1 MTKVKSP
8 AAPTA
13 TGHTTQHRVA
23 DALTRAA
30 DELNALLYPWVTGQT
45 TVLPILCRHAGAD
58 AEAARDAILAHLQQ
72 AGVDPA
78 PLFKWAAPMLAT
90 EVAGWMRAA
99 AQITTTRPAA
109 VEPTGREPQAVGTPA
124 PDPLRRIRV
133 AADLE
138 VGDWLN
144 TGDGRDILITDLN
157 PATREKTLAAGR
169 REVWSLGSC
178 RVLDADEPVKASP
191 RIPGK
196 AVAR

>member
-1 MTKVKSP
+1 MSIK
-8 AAPTA
+8 
-13 TGHTTQHRVA
+13 HRVA
-23 DALTRAA
+23 DALTRTA
-30 DELNALLYPWVTGQT
+30 DALEALPHPRVMGQT
-45 TVLPILCRHAGAD
+45 DVLPTLYRHAGQD
-58 AEAARDAILAHLQQ
+58 TTAALDAIYTHLQQ
-72 AGVDPA
+72 TGVDPA
-78 PLFKWAAPMLAT
+78 LLFKWATPLPAA
-90 EVAGWMRAA
+90 EVARWMRAA
-99 AQITTTRPAA
+99 AQITTSRPA
-109 VEPTGREPQAVGTPA
+109 VEPTGREPQTVGTPG

-191 RIPGK
+191 RQ
-196 AVAR
+196 AVTA